1 MYLILLRKAHL
12 RQLPPSEVQR
22 TQANEC
28 NGKGA
33 RDALGERRREGGM
46 RIGSMGTFLQSLT
59 WTAFSLS
66 KSCRPRLGWGGGW
79 GGCRAWSEF
88 REHQQPPF
96 PKLKRLETLN
106 LPSVNYGFLFN
117 CQEQYKLCKQQAMKL
132 L

>member
-1 MYLILLRKAHL
+1 
-12 RQLPPSEVQR
+12 
-22 TQANEC
+22 
-28 NGKGA
+28 
-33 RDALGERRREGGM
+33 M
-46 RIGSMGTFLQSLT
+46 RIGSARTFLQSLT
-59 WTAFSLS
+59 WMAFSLG
-66 KSCRPRLGWGGGW
+66 KRCRPRLGRGWGGW